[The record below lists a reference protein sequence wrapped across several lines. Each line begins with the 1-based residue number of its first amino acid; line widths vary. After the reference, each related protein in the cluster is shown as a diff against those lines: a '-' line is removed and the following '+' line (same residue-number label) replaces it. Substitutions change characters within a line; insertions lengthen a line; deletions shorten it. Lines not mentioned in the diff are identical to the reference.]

1 MQKLKYITDRIRLF
15 LSRQRNIFAIFMVL
29 LMLPNCFLMFTDNMT
44 MAMRVAYLFIPI
56 GVYMILLS
64 LRCRP
69 GVVMF
74 FLFGIILLSC
84 VQYVIIFLFGNSII
98 ASDMFLNLFI
108 GNSGEANELLSSLLP
123 FIILGV
129 LVLVGTLWVAIH
141 SITIEDKFS
150 NMERRRA
157 LIIAAC
163 ALFIGLVSAGIQR
176 FKYEDRDVL
185 MNIYP
190 VNVFYNIKFAH
201 ASWQKNQAYYETS
214 KNFKFGAEATHNI
227 KKREVYILVIGETSR
242 ADSWS
247 LYGYE
252 RQTNPRLSEVDSLIV
267 FTDATTV
274 SNTTFKSV
282 PLILTAVSPEDFDD
296 LYLQKSIVTA
306 FKESGF
312 KTAFFSN
319 QSPSN
324 SFIDYYMAEA
334 DTSLFMNSN
343 PESSDNHHFD
353 HELLPYVSQQIE
365 HGNENLFIIL
375 HIYGSHFNYAER
387 YEERFRKFTPDE
399 VTGLDYMQRENL
411 INAYD
416 NSILVVDDLLAE
428 LIGKLKSSGVV
439 GGLFYLSDHGEDL
452 MDDKYKRSL
461 HSSPSPSYYQLH
473 IPMVMWF
480 TNQYNRN
487 FPDKVKLAKRHSNA
501 PVSTVEVFHTV
512 VDMAGIKTKY
522 LDSNYSMVN
531 CGFEVS
537 ERFFLD
543 DHNMPIPLD
552 ECGMKPEDGDMF
564 LKMGLQYP

>member
-1 MQKLKYITDRIRLF
+1 MQELRYITGKIRLL

-29 LMLPNCFLMFTDNMT
+29 LMLPNCFLVFTDNMT
-44 MAMRVAYLFIPI
+44 MPMRIAYLFLPM
-56 GVYMILLS
+56 GVYIILLS
-64 LRCRP
+64 LRRRP
-69 GVVMF
+69 GIVML

-98 ASDMFLNLFI
+98 ASDMFLNFFI

-123 FIILGV
+123 FIILDI
-129 LVLVGTLWVAIH
+129 LVLVGTLWIAIH
-141 SITIEDKFS
+141 SIMIEDKLCLV
-150 NMERRRA
+150 ERKRA
-157 LIIAAC
+157 LVIAGF
-163 ALFIGLVSAGIQR
+163 ALLIGLAGAGVQR
-176 FKYEDRDVL
+176 FKYADRDIL

-190 VNVFYNIKFAH
+190 ANVFYNIKFAH
-201 ASWQKNQAYYETS
+201 ASWQKNQAYHETS
-214 KNFKFGAEATHNI
+214 KNFTFGAEATHNI

-242 ADSWS
+242 ADSWG

-282 PLILTAVSPEDFDD
+282 PLILTAVSPDDFDD
-296 LYLQKSIVTA
+296 LYSQKSIVTA
-306 FKESGF
+306 FRESGF

-319 QSPSN
+319 QSPTN

-334 DTSLFMNSN
+334 DTSFFMNGT
-343 PESSDNHHFD
+343 PEISDNHHFD
-353 HELLPYVSQQIE
+353 HELLPYVSKQIDGG
-365 HGNENLFIIL
+365 HENLFIIL

-387 YEERFRKFTPDE
+387 YDERFRRFTPDE

-411 INAYD
+411 VNAYD
-416 NSILVVDDLLAE
+416 NSVLVVDDLLAE
-428 LIGKLKSSGVV
+428 LIAKLRSSGVV

-473 IPMVMWF
+473 IPMLMWV
-480 TNQYNRN
+480 TDQYNRN
-487 FPDKVKLAKRHSNA
+487 FPEKVKLARRHSNA
-501 PVSTVEVFHTV
+501 PVSTIGAFHTL

-522 LDSNYSMVN
+522 LDPHYSIVN
-531 CGFEVS
+531 REFEVS
-537 ERFFLD
+537 KRFFLN
-543 DHNMPIPLD
+543 DHNQPVPLD
-552 ECGMKPEDGDMF
+552 KCGLKPEDGEMF
-564 LKMGLQYP
+564 LKMGLQFP